1 MLSEMDPG
9 SYKTFDT
16 SYYRHVAK
24 RRGLFQSDAAL
35 LTHDTTRDYVQR
47 MATGNF
53 DDVFFKDFS
62 KSMIKMGNVGVLT
75 GANGEI
81 RKKCYI
87 NN

>member
-1 MLSEMDPG
+1 
-9 SYKTFDT
+9 
-16 SYYRHVAK
+16 
-24 RRGLFQSDAAL
+24 
-35 LTHDTTRDYVQR
+35 

-53 DDVFFKDFS
+53 DDVLFKDFS